1 VLQGENFMTEI
12 KNRRK
17 NGELFWE
24 SLSISPIKDDQNK
37 ISHFI
42 AVMEDITE
50 KKKLINELTEAKNQ
64 AESANRLKSS
74 FLANMSH
81 ELRTPMNGIIGYA
94 EVLTEELKEFEFRN
108 MAETI
113 FRSGKRLMETLNLI
127 LDLSRIEANQMEIS
141 YSMVEFNSLC
151 EECVILFKESAKK
164 KGLSIFM
171 KDTPFLMNA
180 VTDEKIVRNVLINL
194 VNNAVKYTTE
204 GAVWLELNL
213 EEERDGR
220 RSAVIS
226 VCDSGIGIPP
236 KDMDVIF
243 EQFRQ
248 VSEGMNRAFEGT
260 GLGLTISKKMI
271 ELINGQIS
279 VKSELGKGSQFSL
292 HIPLV
297 GGTVVAADS
306 SQRFRPEENLQ
317 SYSPVSGNEGKQ
329 LSVLLVENDPI
340 NLEVVATYLLNDYQL
355 IIATDAKSAIEKTD
369 EVVFDAILMDI
380 NLGKGMTGLDATR
393 IIRTKE
399 QYANT
404 PIIAMTAF
412 AMKGDREEFLTAG
425 CSHYLPKPFT
435 KKELFGILN
444 TALSQTTS

>member
-1 VLQGENFMTEI
+1 
-12 KNRRK
+12 
-17 NGELFWE
+17 
-24 SLSISPIKDDQNK
+24 
-37 ISHFI
+37 
-42 AVMEDITE
+42 
-50 KKKLINELTEAKNQ
+50 
-64 AESANRLKSS
+64 
-74 FLANMSH
+74 
-81 ELRTPMNGIIGYA
+81 
-94 EVLTEELKEFEFRN
+94 
-108 MAETI
+108 
-113 FRSGKRLMETLNLI
+113 
-127 LDLSRIEANQMEIS
+127 
-141 YSMVEFNSLC
+141 
-151 EECVILFKESAKK
+151 
-164 KGLSIFM
+164 
-171 KDTPFLMNA
+171 
-180 VTDEKIVRNVLINL
+180 
-194 VNNAVKYTTE
+194 
-204 GAVWLELNL
+204 
-213 EEERDGR
+213 
-220 RSAVIS
+220 
-226 VCDSGIGIPP
+226 
-236 KDMDVIF
+236 
-243 EQFRQ
+243 
-248 VSEGMNRAFEGT
+248 
-260 GLGLTISKKMI
+260 MI

-306 SQRFRPEENLQ
+306 SQRFLPEENLQ